1 MAAHTPMPQACQP
14 VGPLEVD
21 PSLDSPSE
29 QATSRKRR
37 MDGEE
42 SDEEACPARRPCI
55 ETPCT
60 AIPLDGNRQHES
72 ETESESE
79 SESEEVVSSSLSAD
93 DARRPRL
100 ENHGVDIRLGGSRQ
114 RKRPAG
120 EEEASSPPPL
130 KSRRR

>member
-1 MAAHTPMPQACQP
+1 MAARTPMTQAYQS

-37 MDGEE
+37 MDDEE
-42 SDEEACPARRPCI
+42 SDAEACPARRPCI
-55 ETPCT
+55 ETPGT
-60 AIPLDGNRQHES
+60 AILLDGNRQHES

-79 SESEEVVSSSLSAD
+79 EAVSSSPSAD
-93 DARRPRL
+93 DDPPTRRPHL
-100 ENHGVDIRLGGSRQ
+100 GNHGVDMRLGSSRQ